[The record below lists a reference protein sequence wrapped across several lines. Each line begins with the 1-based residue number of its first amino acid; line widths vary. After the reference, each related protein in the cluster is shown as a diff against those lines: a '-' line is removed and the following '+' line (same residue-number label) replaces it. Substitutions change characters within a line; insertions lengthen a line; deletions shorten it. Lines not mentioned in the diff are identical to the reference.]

1 MMDILPDLIE
11 IGFDVIDPIQP
22 EWLDPVVVKQLYGD
36 QITLHGYGSLQ
47 WTLPFGT
54 LPRGGRASDR
64 NLRDRRWMGG
74 FASPTPSVVTCRPRM
89 SSRGTAPDV
98 MTTSLLCPSRN

>member
-1 MMDILPDLIE
+1 MDILPVLIE

-74 FASPTPSVVTCRPRM
+74 LRVSNAIGGDVPPENVVTRYGAARDDDL
-89 SSRGTAPDV
+89 SALSVA
-98 MTTSLLCPSRN
+98 